1 MSKHRRFLN
10 EARAVSLISDFNR
23 VHIGCVVVYNN
34 RVISSGFNN
43 TKTDPVQA
51 HYNRYRNMQ
60 GSKVFHLCH
69 AEVMALKKISVMG
82 LDGKK
87 ITVYNYRE
95 LADSSPALSRPCPAC
110 MRMIQDLGITR
121 IVYSTN
127 NRNGYCE
134 ERVG

>member
-1 MSKHRRFLN
+1 MANHMRFLN
-10 EARAVSLISDFNR
+10 EARSVSLVSDFDR

-51 HYNRYRNMQ
+51 KYNRYRNMQ
-60 GSKVFHLCH
+60 GNKVFHLCH
-69 AEVMALKKISVMG
+69 AEVMALKKILNMG
-82 LDGKK
+82 LDSKR

-95 LADSSPALSRPCPAC
+95 LADGSPAISRPCPAC
-110 MRMIQDLGITR
+110 MHMIQDLGITH

-127 NRNGYCE
+127 NRNGYCV
-134 ERVG
+134 ERV